1 MDDPAFHP
9 ARLPANEAARLA
21 AVQRTGLMGSANLS
35 RFDIYTRLFRHVAG
49 VPVAYTGLLDEAR
62 QYFLSENFTGCLTG
76 SSEVARDE
84 TLCQHAL
91 LDTAPFIVPDLR
103 LHPTFA
109 GHPLVRDD
117 PPWVFWAGFPLVTA
131 EGYILGTICAVDFQP
146 RHLSTEQLDLLTG
159 IAADL
164 TLSIQMQTDQQE
176 RVASD
181 CAAILSSLKAA
192 GLSGIGAARGF
203 LDLCRGLPVAASD
216 RAELV
221 ATGLADVTPQGLSLT
236 AAGNALKS
244 GHGLGPAEYKSKT
257 SILRDSQ
264 MLDAMFELLPE
275 AEG

>member
-1 MDDPAFHP
+1 MNIPAFQP
-9 ARLPANEAARLA
+9 ARLPTNETERLA
-21 AVQRTGLMGSANLS
+21 AVRRTGLMGSANLS

-76 SSEVARDE
+76 ASEVARGE

-91 LDTAPFIVPDLR
+91 LDTAPFVVPDLR
-103 LHPTFA
+103 IHPTFA

-117 PPWVFWAGFPLVTA
+117 PHWVFWAGFPLVTA
-131 EGYILGTICAVDFQP
+131 EGYILGTICAVDFEP
-146 RHLSTEQLDLLTG
+146 RHLSPDQLELMTG

-181 CAAILSSLKAA
+181 CAAILSGLKAA

-203 LDLCRGLPVAASD
+203 LDLCRGLPVAAPD
-216 RAELV
+216 RAELL
-221 ATGLADVTPQGLSLT
+221 AAGLAEAAPQGLTLT

-244 GHGLGPAEYKSKT
+244 GHGLGPAEYKTRT
-257 SILRDSQ
+257 SVLRDTQ

-275 AEG
+275 AEA